1 MTAPDMDMDDVKA
14 ERDKQLAEWSTWLSD
29 EMAAKRL
36 VLAIVQAGPSVSAR
50 VMVAALDEFCAGT
63 PECDT
68 FFGDLRADSEWW
80 GDFATPAE
88 IEAFTSA
95 GLRRI
100 TRRADFG
107 IAARKRLLVELW
119 NSMLKEDQRKF
130 LSAVDP
136 NGQFQGRAA

>member
-1 MTAPDMDMDDVKA
+1 MTAPDMDDVRA
-14 ERDKQLAEWSTWLSD
+14 EQGKQLAEWSDWLSD

-36 VLAIVQAGPSVSAR
+36 VLAIVKAGRPVAAR
-50 VMVAALDEFCAGT
+50 VMVAALEEFCAGT
-63 PECDT
+63 PECET

-88 IEAFTSA
+88 IEAFTAA

-100 TRRADFG
+100 TRKADFG

-119 NSMLKEDQRKF
+119 NSMLKEDQRRF
-130 LSAVDP
+130 LAAVDP